1 MNSPF
6 DIPLSSIAL
15 KRLSAETVKVF
26 QQGQHGG
33 QGGQGG
39 DNCRNQDPDSWSI
52 LYSDIANNFY
62 IIEVEEEWGKYALFR
77 YEGTNPL
84 R

>member
-6 DIPLSSIAL
+6 DIPLSSIVL

-39 DNCRNQDPDSWSI
+39 DN
-52 LYSDIANNFY
+52 
-62 IIEVEEEWGKYALFR
+62 
-77 YEGTNPL
+77 
-84 R
+84 